1 MSTQLK
7 IKYKSTT
14 FPFLLSIIYYLLM
27 NYIINTY
34 DTPKD
39 GINNCFRKGYT
50 ALEKK
55 VATKEV
61 IIEGIF
67 LA

>member
-1 MSTQLK
+1 MSTQLR
-7 IKYKSTT
+7 IKYKSKT
-14 FPFLLSIIYYLLM
+14 FSPFLPIIYYLLM

-34 DTPKD
+34 DTSKD